1 MATLCTAAT
10 MGLLDASSATITL
23 SRLGSAM
30 ALGEP
35 NSRMSAPPEKAL
47 PAPVITMALTAAS
60 ASAFSRPLT
69 MPRRVS

>member
-1 MATLCTAAT
+1 MATLWIAAT
-10 MGLLDASSATITL
+10 MGLLDASSARITD
-23 SRLGSAM
+23 SRLGSAT

-47 PAPVITMALTAAS
+47 PAPVMTMAFTAAS
-60 ASAFSRPLT
+60 FSACSRPLT